1 MRHLRI
7 ALAVETR
14 KTTAARVTLATT
26 AIVAIGVASIATGM
40 TLAARSGNTE
50 VLAKLGPAA
59 SIGGWEGLIAVVL
72 QITAAGGVLA
82 FGVVLSW
89 MIGREFAD
97 GTVTGLFALPVR
109 RDTTALAKLLVY
121 LLWTV
126 GVAFVLVVVVA
137 FTGLLLLDLDAPA
150 ADVGLL
156 LLRLMALTV
165 LSALIAVPAAWAAT
179 LGRGILPGIATTVGI
194 IIVAQVM
201 AVAGTG
207 AWFPFAA
214 PALWAIAP
222 GSVSAYQLALVAVV
236 PAGFGLLTLRTW
248 ATLQLD
254 R

>member
-1 MRHLRI
+1 MRHIRA
-7 ALAVETR
+7 ALGVESR
-14 KTTAARVTLATT
+14 KTAAARVTIATT
-26 AIVAIGVASIATGM
+26 IFMAFGVAGIATGT
-40 TLAARSGNTE
+40 TLAARGGDPE
-50 VLAKLGPAA
+50 MLAKLGPAA

-89 MIGREFAD
+89 MVGREFDD

-109 RDTTALAKLLVY
+109 RDTIALAKLLVY

-126 GVAFVLVVVVA
+126 AVALVLVGVVA
-137 FTGLLLLDLDAPA
+137 VIGLVLSLGAPA
-150 ADVGLL
+150 SGVGLL
-156 LLRLMALTV
+156 LFRLMTLTV

-194 IIVAQVM
+194 IVVAQVM

-207 AWFPFAA
+207 AWFPLAA
-214 PALWAIAP
+214 PALWAIEP
-222 GSVSAYQLALVAVV
+222 SSVSAFQLALVAIV
-236 PAGFGLLTLRTW
+236 PAGFGLLTLRAW